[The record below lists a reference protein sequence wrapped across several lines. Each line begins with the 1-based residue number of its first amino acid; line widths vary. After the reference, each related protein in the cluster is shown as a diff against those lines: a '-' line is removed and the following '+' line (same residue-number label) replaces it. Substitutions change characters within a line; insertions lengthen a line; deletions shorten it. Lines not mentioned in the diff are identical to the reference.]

1 MEILS
6 RFFQDTSQSYFLFG
20 PRGTGKSTWV
30 KQHLKT
36 ALYID
41 LLAPEIF
48 RSYSAKPER
57 LRNIAEAQNSVS
69 TIVVDEIQK
78 VPQLL
83 DVIHQMMEQHPE
95 WRFVLT
101 GSSARK
107 LKRSGVDLLAG
118 RAVLK
123 SMHPFMAAELEDKFS
138 MENALTI
145 GMVPLTINSVSP
157 EQTLN
162 AYATLYIRE
171 EVQMEG
177 LVRNIS
183 AFNRFLESASFSH
196 GAVLNIS
203 DVARDC
209 QVGRKTVEGYFSI
222 LEDLLLAFRIPV
234 FTKRAKRNLTFHPK
248 FYYFDAGIFRSIRP
262 AGPLDSPQEIDGAAL
277 EGLIAQQLRAWI
289 SYSGDLCNLYFW
301 RTKSGNEVDFVVY
314 GKDTFLAIEVKN
326 SAKIHSKS
334 VKGLLAFKENYPEA
348 QTCLLYRGKER
359 IKIKNVLCIPCEE
372 FLLNLIP
379 NKPIKFGKEHSAE
392 SIEQRA

>member
-107 LKRSGVDLLAG
+107 LKRSEVDLLAG

-177 LVRNIS
+177 LVRNIG

-379 NKPIKFGKEHSAE
+379 NKPIKFGK
-392 SIEQRA
+392 